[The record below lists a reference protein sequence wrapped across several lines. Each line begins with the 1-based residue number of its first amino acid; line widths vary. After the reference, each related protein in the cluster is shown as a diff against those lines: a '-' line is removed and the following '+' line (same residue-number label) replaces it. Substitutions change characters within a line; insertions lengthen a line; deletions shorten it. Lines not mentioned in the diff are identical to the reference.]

1 MSGVPGGQGQS
12 QSHLRQAVTGAVS
25 VPVQRRCQAPS
36 SSVGRSYEDMGIRDV
51 WKSNLR
57 DEIDCMSYV
66 VENYPVIAMDTEF
79 PGIVARPIG
88 DFRSTA
94 DYQYQLMRCNVHLL
108 KLIQVG
114 FSFFTHD
121 GRRPPGISTWQF
133 NFSFNLAEDM
143 YAHDSIQLLQK
154 SGIDFDRLQRDG
166 ISTFKFAELLLT
178 SGLVLMDNVLWLSF
192 HSGYDF
198 GYMIKILS
206 GLMLPETESGF
217 FETLKL
223 YFPVVYDVKHLMN
236 ATKNLRGGLQEIA
249 DILQVERI
257 GPQHQA
263 GSDSLLTGATF
274 FRMKELCFDGNI
286 DPERYAGYLYGL
298 SSSGQNASEVVL
310 PGVSTSSED
319 GTTSRQRMKNDFAH
333 PMNEKHGVVE
343 LDVNGEIESGQ
354 KDPSVLGTDVSLNAA
369 LSVGHGDQK
378 NEEES
383 TAVQE
388 ISQAADTDESSEG
401 PKEI

>member
-1 MSGVPGGQGQS
+1 M
-12 QSHLRQAVTGAVS
+12 
-25 VPVQRRCQAPS
+25 
-36 SSVGRSYEDMGIRDV
+36 GRSYEDMGIRDV

-57 DEIDCMSYV
+57 DEIDCISYV
-66 VENYPVIAMDTEF
+66 VENYPVVAMDTEF

-88 DFRSTA
+88 DFRGTA

-143 YAHDSIQLLQK
+143 YAQDSIQLLQK
-154 SGIDFDRLQRDG
+154 SGIDFERLQRDG
-166 ISTFKFAELLLT
+166 ISSFKFAELLLT

-206 GLMLPETESGF
+206 GQMLPESESGF

-263 GSDSLLTGATF
+263 GSDSLLTGETF

-298 SSSGQNASEVVL
+298 SSTGQGASEAVP
-310 PGVSTSSED
+310 PGVSSSSEE
-319 GTTSRQRMKNDFAH
+319 GVTGRQRVKSELPH
-333 PMNEKHGVVE
+333 PTNEKRGMFE
-343 LDVNGEIESGQ
+343 LDVNGVVESGQ
-354 KDPSVLGTDVSLNAA
+354 REPPVLGASFDRAVLNSDTSLTATSTSGRGNM
-369 LSVGHGDQK
+369 K
-378 NEEES
+378 NEEE
-383 TAVQE
+383 TAAVQE
-388 ISQAADTDESSEG
+388 VARSADADESSDTS
-401 PKEI
+401 KEN